1 MIKGKGMPISNDDPL
16 GPLKKSYKRGDLIVN
31 FDIEFPT
38 QLTEEQRQELTSILD
53 EDLDWSK
60 FNFIIFNKMKSAFL
74 FLLSTAVCFALECP
88 DLTCAFNFFDGTCY
102 VHSGDHPV
110 TKIEF
115 YSC

>member
-1 MIKGKGMPISNDDPL
+1 
-16 GPLKKSYKRGDLIVN
+16 
-31 FDIEFPT
+31 
-38 QLTEEQRQELTSILD
+38 
-53 EDLDWSK
+53 
-60 FNFIIFNKMKSAFL
+60 MKSAFL
-74 FLLSTAVCFALECP
+74 FLLLIAVSMALECP